1 MPRPLNSRCVLLL
14 AVCLLPLAGVPSQ
27 AEDKAR
33 PERYMRVLFDD
44 MGKPQAMETAIVRF
58 KYTDPAKADCYV
70 DLVGAVHIGDKS
82 YYDEL
87 NKEFAGYDAL
97 LYELVA
103 PKGMKVPKGT
113 KGGTGSFVSELQLMM
128 KRALALEFQL
138 EQVDYEKEN
147 FVHADMTPDE
157 FSKSMTKLKED
168 PLTMFLRLM
177 SASAKFQA
185 ESQRP
190 PPSDLVIVSALF
202 DRKRGPTVLKRI
214 FAEQLAEADVLLE
227 ALNGPQGSTIITERN
242 KKAIEVLEDE
252 LKAGKKKIG
261 IFYGAAHMQDMEERM
276 CERLGLKRD
285 SVRWLKAWDL
295 TPPPAPEKESESNE
309 GKKEEK

>member
-1 MPRPLNSRCVLLL
+1 MPRPLNPRCILLV
-14 AVCLLPLAGVPSQ
+14 AACLLPVCGVPSR
-27 AEDKAR
+27 AEDKAK
-33 PERYMRVLFDD
+33 PDRYMRVLFDD
-44 MGKPQAMETAIVRF
+44 MQKPQAMETAIVRF

-70 DLVGAVHIGDKS
+70 DLVGAVHIGDKT

-87 NKEFAGYDAL
+87 NKEFDGYDAL

-103 PKGMKVPKGT
+103 PKGAKIVKGS
-113 KGGTGSFVSELQLMM
+113 KGTGSFVSELQLMM

-138 EQVDYEKEN
+138 EQVDYDKQN

-157 FSKSMTKLKED
+157 FSKSMTRLKED
-168 PLTMFLRLM
+168 PLTLFLRLM
-177 SASAKFQA
+177 NASAKFQA
-185 ESQRP
+185 ESDRP
-190 PPSDLVIVSALF
+190 PPSDLVILSALF

-242 KKAIEVLEDE
+242 KVAVQVLEDE

-261 IFYGAAHMQDMEERM
+261 IFYGAAHMQDMEERLV
-276 CERLGLKRD
+276 ERLGLKRD
-285 SVRWLKAWDL
+285 TVRWLKAWDL
-295 TPPPAPEKESESNE
+295 TPPPEAEKKPESNE

>member
-1 MPRPLNSRCVLLL
+1 VPRPLNHRFVLLV
-14 AVCLLPLAGVPSQ
+14 AACLLPLCGVPSR
-27 AEDKAR
+27 AEDKSK

-44 MGKPQAMETAIVRF
+44 MEKPQAMETAIVRF

-70 DLVGAVHIGDKS
+70 DLVGAVHIGDKD
-82 YYDEL
+82 YYETL
-87 NKEFAGYDAL
+87 NKEFEDYDAL

-103 PKGMKVPKGT
+103 PKGAKVTKGA

-138 EQVDYEKEN
+138 ELVDYEKEN

-157 FSKSMTKLKED
+157 FSQSMTKLKED
-168 PLTMFLRLM
+168 PLTLFFRLM
-177 SASAKFQA
+177 TASAKYQA
-185 ESQRP
+185 ESKRP
-190 PPSDLVIVSALF
+190 PPSDLVILSALF

-242 KKAIEVLEDE
+242 KKAIEVLEEE
-252 LKAGKKKIG
+252 LKAGKKKLG
-261 IFYGAAHMQDMEERM
+261 IFYGAAHMQDMEQRM

-285 SVRWLKAWDL
+285 STRWLKAWDL
-295 TPPPAPEKESESNE
+295 TPPPEPEKKPESKS
-309 GKKEEK
+309 EEK